1 MLGTAQIPRPPP
13 VVLLADPDE
22 DSRFM
27 YRYWLQDCH
36 GFLVREAGSIS
47 EAMRIAR
54 ETVPDVIATEM
65 AFPGEDANELCRRI
79 REDVVTS
86 GVRLIALTASV
97 TPAQV
102 QRAYLAGCHM
112 VLPKP
117 CLPETLLNA
126 IQGLLQRAA

>member
-1 MLGTAQIPRPPP
+1 
-13 VVLLADPDE
+13 VVSLVDPDE

-36 GFLVREAGSIS
+36 GFLVREAGSVS
-47 EAMRIAR
+47 DALRIAR
-54 ETVPDVIATEM
+54 ATLPDVIAPEM

-79 REDVVTS
+79 REDVATS

-102 QRAYLAGCHM
+102 ERAYLAGCHT

-117 CLPETLLNA
+117 CLPATLLDA
-126 IQGLLQRAA
+126 IRDLLPPLQSVA